1 MMPAKLQDAP
11 PVAKKSEPVPRQA
24 VGFGKVLN
32 SIQGLQQRLD
42 DFSVDDVSHAEAKA
56 ATLIRELSSIQL
68 KLTIVPLIKRAFHDA
83 QITIGNLRDET
94 LEVAALSGLEKY
106 SSLSAVLSTA
116 NRLQQVVRSAPG
128 RPRTREPVS
137 KQKPDPSQ
145 SVPVTEIAPADDTE
159 WVLGDLE
166 PHSPGSAGEAQATPD
181 TGAVVAETHTQV
193 SEKFHFGSE
202 TAGRGAA
209 ESVEIKS
216 GHPLDSKE
224 SRDGMSF
231 DRRLL
236 DDLIK
241 SYGDFASFSETQR
254 AAEDRSQP
262 TSPNA
267 EEAKPLVKSP
277 GAQPA
282 HIENRERAD
291 AAPAPSRTE
300 KPPEVISIVQPEKR
314 RSGNETGSSLNRRDD
329 IDRQLKRIVQD
340 YGEYDLYS
348 HRSSIST
355 KVAGLLAFALLGLLM
370 AAFYLFKTPS
380 GVASHPAHSTEQ
392 PEAQP
397 SAAKP
402 TAAKDAPA
410 NSATNQKPA
419 K

>member
-11 PVAKKSEPVPRQA
+11 PVAKKGEPVPRQA

-42 DFSVDDVSHAEAKA
+42 DFSVDDVSQAEAKA

-83 QITIGNLRDET
+83 QRAIGNLRDET

-116 NRLQQVVRSAPG
+116 NRLQQVVRSAPE

-137 KQKPDPSQ
+137 KQKRDLSQ
-145 SVPVTEIAPADDTE
+145 PVPVNEIAPADDTE

-166 PHSPGSAGEAQATPD
+166 LHNPGSARKAAPD
-181 TGAVVAETHTQV
+181 TGAVVAETHPQI
-193 SEKFHFGSE
+193 SENFHFGSE

-209 ESVEIKS
+209 ESSEIKS
-216 GHPLDSKE
+216 GHSSDGKE
-224 SRDGMSF
+224 SRDSMSF

-241 SYGDFASFSETQR
+241 SYGDFTSFSESQR
-254 AAEDRSQP
+254 APEHGSQP
-262 TSPNA
+262 MSPDA
-267 EEAKPLVKSP
+267 KEAKPIVKSP

-282 HIENRERAD
+282 HIEDREPAD
-291 AAPAPSRTE
+291 AAPASSRTE
-300 KPPEVISIVQPEKR
+300 KPPEAISIVQPEKR
-314 RSGNETGSSLNRRDD
+314 RSGNETGTSLNRRDD

-380 GVASHPAHSTEQ
+380 GVASHPVHSTEQ
-392 PEAQP
+392 PETQP
-397 SAAKP
+397 SAARP
-402 TAAKDAPA
+402 TAAKDAPV